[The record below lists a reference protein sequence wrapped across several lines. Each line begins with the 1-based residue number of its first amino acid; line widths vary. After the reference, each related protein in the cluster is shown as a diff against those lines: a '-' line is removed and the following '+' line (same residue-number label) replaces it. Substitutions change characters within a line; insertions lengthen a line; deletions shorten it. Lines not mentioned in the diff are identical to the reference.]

1 MNIDTIH
8 YLNLILGA
16 GAIFLQIISFVTLL
30 VLFFGPKK
38 STFLDFI
45 EKNFLSV
52 FSKLIQTVFVF
63 IEKNFL
69 TIGFLIS
76 FFAALFSLVYSEIIK
91 FAPCELCWFQRVF
104 LFPQVF
110 IFGIALWNN
119 FRHQISEA
127 KNVIKYSMPLILVGF
142 IISVY
147 QNFNYY
153 FGEGGL
159 TPCGASG
166 VSCYQHL
173 VSEFGG
179 YISIPMLSLTVF
191 FALLTIT
198 LVVHFYKKD

>member
-38 STFLDFI
+38 STFLD
-45 EKNFLSV
+45 
-52 FSKLIQTVFVF
+52 F